1 MPDSATIGQPQ
12 QLAPLPPVSRQH
24 LDELS
29 DQIGIMQHA
38 IGSQPD
44 PAHGYCVDDVARA
57 LQVDLLHGRELG
69 WAPVAERAWTNL
81 RFLSTAFDAEIG
93 GFRNFRRVDGSW
105 LPGPSS
111 DDSQARAMLA
121 LGETIAAASDPRMVT
136 FATALFD
143 QALPEAQRLPALRAQ
158 ASVMLACDAV
168 MRVAPTGET
177 ARAYRLLAGRIR
189 AIVGSRS
196 GAAWPWPESVLTYE
210 NALPVRALI
219 VAGQYLD
226 AQPVIDAGLAILDW
240 QIAAQTTDTGHLS
253 LIGNGWWPQDGEKS
267 KFDQQP
273 IEATCLLLAAESAF
287 EVSGFDRYRGVMEQ
301 AYGWFRGENDLGMAV
316 ADPARGACGD
326 GLTPG
331 GINTNEGAESTLMW
345 LIALEHIRAMR
356 EGRALPPPVAE
367 RRDGSA
373 SAGASP
379 SVERRAMAGIA

>member
-1 MPDSATIGQPQ
+1 MLDADAIGRPGE
-12 QLAPLPPVSRQH
+12 LAPLYLVSREH

-38 IGSQPD
+38 IGSKPD

-69 WAPVAERAWTNL
+69 WATVAERAWSNL

-105 LPGPSS
+105 LDGRSS

-121 LGETIAAASDPRMVT
+121 LGETIAGASDPRMVS
-136 FATALFD
+136 FATSLFD

-189 AIVGSRS
+189 ALLGSRAA
-196 GAAWPWPESVLTYE
+196 AAWPWPEPALTYE
-210 NALPVRALI
+210 NALPVRAMI

-226 AQPVIDAGLAILDW
+226 SPPVIDAGLAMLDW
-240 QIAAQTTDTGHLS
+240 QITAQTADAGHLS
-253 LIGNGWWPQDGEKS
+253 LIGNGWWPRDGERS
-267 KFDQQP
+267 RFDQQP
-273 IEATCLLLAAESAF
+273 VEATALLLAAESAY
-287 EVSGFDRYRGVMEQ
+287 EVSGLERYRTTMEQ
-301 AYGWFRGENDLGMAV
+301 AYAWFLGANDIGAVV
-316 ADPARGACGD
+316 ADPIRGACGD
-326 GLTPG
+326 GLTPA

-345 LIALEHIRAMR
+345 LMALEHIRALR
-356 EGRALPPPVAE
+356 QGRPTPPPVAE
-367 RRDGSA
+367 RREGA
-373 SAGASP
+373 AGAGAAP
-379 SVERRAMAGIA
+379 DIERRALAGVA